1 MYHGAST
8 AHVCASAGFI
18 APRKSHN
25 KIHFGKNIRSE
36 TKRSTFCK
44 RNSKINLSVRTSW
57 WRHQNGNFP
66 RYWPFVPGIHQSPVN
81 SPHKGQWRG
90 AFIFSLIC
98 NRINSWV
105 KKLWCWWFE
114 TPSCPLWRH
123 RYDCCI
129 LISTSLK
136 FIPKSSVNYKTTVA
150 EIMVWCRIGNKVLS
164 DPKATWL
171 SSICIYV
178 PHEFTYIKYIYLH
191 IHKLP
196 NLPFFYWLCVQSP
209 IYQKRC

>member
-1 MYHGAST
+1 MTSSKWKFSALL
-8 AHVCASAGFI
+8 AICA
-18 APRKSHN
+18 
-25 KIHFGKNIRSE
+25 
-36 TKRSTFCK
+36 
-44 RNSKINLSVRTSW
+44 RNS
-57 WRHQNGNFP
+57 P
-66 RYWPFVPGIHQSPVN
+66 VPGEFPAQRPVTR
-81 SPHKGQWRG
+81 S
-90 AFIFSLIC
+90 FYIFFDLQPNKQLS
-98 NRINSWV
+98 

-123 RYDCCI
+123 PNDCCI

-136 FIPKSSVNYKTTVA
+136 FIPKSSINNKTTVA

-164 DPKATWL
+164 DPKATCL

-196 NLPFFYWLCVQSP
+196 NLPFFYWLCAQSP
-209 IYQKRC
+209 IYQKPC